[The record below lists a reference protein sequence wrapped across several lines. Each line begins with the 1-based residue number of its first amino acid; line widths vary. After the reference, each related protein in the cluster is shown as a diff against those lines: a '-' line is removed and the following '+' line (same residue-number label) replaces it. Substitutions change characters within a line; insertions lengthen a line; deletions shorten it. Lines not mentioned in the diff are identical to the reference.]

1 VGAGGLCLC
10 DVRVTLTGQ
19 YPPPFKPPLAQQ
31 RQTAVAK
38 LLHSAGAAR
47 VVELGCGDGALL
59 KHLLDPQPAMGV
71 SRWVRRVVGVDV
83 SARAL
88 TSLTSTLRRE
98 LAAAE
103 PAELAFP
110 HVTLLSASLATLAQ
124 PDVAAALAGSDA
136 VVMVEVV
143 EHLDPAPLAAVG
155 PLVMG
160 LLRPRL
166 FVVSTPNQDYN
177 VVLRGLM
184 GCSGAPLFPSFLSP
198 TPS

>member
-1 VGAGGLCLC
+1 MQ
-10 DVRVTLTGQ
+10 VTLTGK

-71 SRWVRRVVGVDV
+71 PRWVRRVVGIDV
-83 SARAL
+83 STRAL
-88 TSLTSTLRRE
+88 TSLTATLRRE

-103 PAELAFP
+103 PTDPGFP
-110 HVTLLSASLATLAQ
+110 HVTLLCASLATLARR
-124 PDVAAALAGSDA
+124 DAAAALAGCDA

-155 PLVMG
+155 PVVMG

-166 FVVSTPNQDYN
+166 FIVSTPNQDYN
-177 VVLRGLM
+177 AVLRGLM
-184 GCSGAPLFPSFLSP
+184 GCSCAPLFPFF
-198 TPS
+198 PSSAPSCACRVG